1 MSMSL
6 EEEYLKRA
14 CLGLNMKGSDM
25 RSDFEGCCQLF
36 PLEQLAAPRT
46 MAMRLA
52 AAAGRDETAV
62 PVAPAAL
69 FLIREVQYP
78 VESSLYNLSR
88 GARGSKCTAQNAL
101 EKLLDQNAHL
111 KNYCW

>member
-1 MSMSL
+1 
-6 EEEYLKRA
+6 
-14 CLGLNMKGSDM
+14 MKGSDM
-25 RSDFEGCCQLF
+25 GSDFEGCCQL
-36 PLEQLAAPRT
+36 LEQLAAPRT
-46 MAMRLA
+46 MAIRLA
-52 AAAGRDETAV
+52 AADGRDETAV

-78 VESSLYNLSR
+78 VESSLYILSH
-88 GARGSKCTAQNAL
+88 AAKCAAQNAL

>member
-25 RSDFEGCCQLF
+25 DSDFEGCCQLF
-36 PLEQLAAPRT
+36 QLEQLAAPRT

-78 VESSLYNLSR
+78 VESSSYIFSG
-88 GARGSKCTAQNAL
+88 GARGSKCTQR
-101 EKLLDQNAHL
+101 
-111 KNYCW
+111 NYWIKMHI